1 MKCVG
6 GAAMVVASGWM
17 SSKVFEGGETH
28 GGMAAV
34 GFFGLFV
41 LVSAFGIAFS
51 KNA

>member
-17 SSKVFEGGETH
+17 SSKVFEVGETH

-34 GFFGLFV
+34 GRPDV
-41 LVSAFGIAFS
+41 AAEGIHG
-51 KNA
+51 